1 VTGTTSAFILL
12 GFDIGHAVLSI
23 LNFKPSV
30 ITIVVATINGS
41 PDPRTVATYSSLEQ
55 LAALSRIRSNRLDIE
70 ISNINRSVGVIG
82 EELMRLAQESV
93 PVIVDIGG
101 GMRLL
106 VLETLLAILS
116 LPKWLQDLVKVVA
129 YFEGTNRYVELDYK
143 DLMKIIRAYKL
154 HRESAEELTYID
166 KKILEILDKK
176 RKASLKEIHEELIRQ
191 GITTSKQNVN
201 RILTKLEDKGY
212 IRKIERGIYVKAIL

>member
-1 VTGTTSAFILL
+1 MTSALILL
-12 GFDIGHAVLSI
+12 GFDVGHAVSTL

-30 ITIVVATINGS
+30 IAVAVATINGLLDS
-41 PDPRTVATYSSLEQ
+41 RAAAAYSHLEQ
-55 LAALSRIRSNRLDIE
+55 LTIITQVKCSRLNIEVSNVEKAVEIIREALIKLAEERI
-70 ISNINRSVGVIG
+70 
-82 EELMRLAQESV
+82 

-116 LPKWLQDLVKVVA
+116 LPKWLQDLVKVIV
-129 YFEGTNRYVELDYK
+129 YFEGTNRYIELDHK
-143 DLMKIIRAYKL
+143 DIMRIIRMYKL
-154 HRESAEELTYID
+154 QGGIEELTYVDRKVIEV
-166 KKILEILDKK
+166 LERKG
-176 RKASLKEIHEELIRQ
+176 KASLKEIHEELLRQ

-212 IRKIERGIYVKAIL
+212 IKRIERGIYMKVTL